1 MATRCSEC
9 HLHVDGCRLII
20 ATELR
25 SPRAHSQLSSSF
37 YPRSEHSLHTCPRC
51 CPVLPPAPVQPCGW
65 AETRGGLRSLW
76 TECGAGGLRAGSS
89 THTPQP
95 HARGISPKW
104 VTYSPQDLIEG
115 KLAADWKGRFWLP
128 TQVTLNEGDEFDVCQ
143 QSIVSLA
150 RGGAQGGRTNHSGSN
165 FLDRTWR

>member
-37 YPRSEHSLHTCPRC
+37 YPHSEHRLHTCPRC
-51 CPVLPPAPVQPCGW
+51 CPVLLPAPVWPCGW
-65 AETRGGLRSLW
+65 AETRGGLRSQW
-76 TECGAGGLRAGSS
+76 TECGAGSLRARFLN
-89 THTPQP
+89 P
-95 HARGISPKW
+95 HASASCTRYFPEVGDLFSPR
-104 VTYSPQDLIEG
+104 LIEG

-128 TQVTLNEGDEFDVCQ
+128 TQVTLNEGDEYDVC
-143 QSIVSLA
+143 
-150 RGGAQGGRTNHSGSN
+150 
-165 FLDRTWR
+165 